1 MAKPPLTQFIRN
13 EASMHNDIGRVL
25 ITGDIEHRQGT
36 TQSDVLYAVQS
47 FLFHHY
53 RGNVLAN
60 SRTSVQFLGE
70 GPDTAAFGLVLTQEL
85 PSRDL

>member
-1 MAKPPLTQFIRN
+1 MQK
-13 EASMHNDIGRVL
+13 DIERVSKEVETNISSL

-36 TQSDVLYAVQS
+36 TQSDFLYAVQS

-53 RGNVLAN
+53 RSNVLAN

-70 GPDTAAFGLVLTQEL
+70 GPDTSAFGLVTLMQEL